1 MTSESCRGGI
11 TDPPPSTETLQHIEA
26 TGTRFPVRPS
36 ETMTSKRMQP
46 ECEHRVLAEEKD
58 CRSPLRI
65 FVIAAREPTMA
76 TKPTIARIWRGRT
89 RRDLADAYQAYLQ
102 AEGIPP
108 LLKTALGVQQLRE
121 DRAEETWFTTISYWP
136 DIEAMTA
143 FTRGEPTKVHHLA
156 RDAEFLIELP
166 ERIEI
171 HRILIDERGL
181 R

>member
-1 MTSESCRGGI
+1 
-11 TDPPPSTETLQHIEA
+11 
-26 TGTRFPVRPS
+26 
-36 ETMTSKRMQP
+36 
-46 ECEHRVLAEEKD
+46 
-58 CRSPLRI
+58 
-65 FVIAAREPTMA
+65 MA

-108 LLKTALGVQQLRE
+108 LLKTALGVQQLRRE

-143 FTRGEPTKVHHLA
+143 FTKGEPTKVHHLA

-171 HRILIDERGL
+171 HRILIDEQGL